1 MSKLLPRIAIVVP
14 ALTTSGGVP
23 AAGEFLYDTIKKSGK
38 YKPELISLAM
48 SSRDNTS
55 LRLISPRTW
64 LRGVQIVGG
73 AWHDKDYQHVGA
85 KFVEFE
91 FQRYQPRDQL
101 TRLLNTYDLVQI
113 VAGTPAWALIAKHVK
128 PPVLLHVATLT
139 HVERRMKLANGRGP
153 KGMWQRVMTHAVS
166 QLDFSAL
173 ECAEVVFVMNHWMQ
187 KLLTERLGPSKVI
200 LAPPGVDTAF
210 FTRLE
215 GSSDKKYILSVGRF
229 ADPRKNVKLLFRAY
243 KKLLEADPDA
253 PKLVLAGKTGP
264 TTDDLN
270 FAQSLGIAERLEI
283 KLEVSLSEL
292 ADLYRRACFFVLSS
306 DEEGLGIVILEA
318 MASGLPVIST
328 QSGGPEVTVTD
339 GLTGYLTPL
348 NDENALAARMFELT
362 TNDLLRQSMGKEAH
376 EQAERHFSHEATGRP
391 FLEQYSRLLEEV

>member
-23 AAGEFLYDTIKKSGK
+23 AAGEFLYDTIEKSGK

-48 SSRDNTS
+48 SSKDNAS
-55 LRLISPRTW
+55 LRVLSPKTW
-64 LRGVQIVGG
+64 FRGVQVVNGI
-73 AWHDKDYQHVGA
+73 WHDKNYQHIGA
-85 KFVEFE
+85 ELVELE
-91 FQRYQPRDQL
+91 SQRYKPRNPL
-101 TRLLNTYDLVQI
+101 TQLLNTYDLVQI
-113 VAGTPAWALIAKHVK
+113 VAGTPAWALTAKHVK

-166 QLDFSAL
+166 QFDFSAL
-173 ECAEVVFVMNHWMQ
+173 EYTEAVFVMNHWMQ
-187 KLLTERLGPSKVI
+187 RLLTERLGSSKVI

-210 FTRLE
+210 FTPLE

-229 ADPRKNVKLLFRAY
+229 ADPRKNVRLLFRAY
-243 KKLLEADPDA
+243 KKLLEAYPDA

-264 TTDDLN
+264 TVDDLN
-270 FAQSLGIAERLEI
+270 FAQSLGIAGRIEI

-292 ADLYRRACFFVLSS
+292 ADLYRHACCFVLSS

-328 QSGGPEVTVTD
+328 QSGGPEVTVID

-348 NDENALAARMFELT
+348 NDETTLATKMHELS
-362 TNDLLRQSMGKEAH
+362 TNDVLRQTMGKEARK
-376 EQAERHFSHEATGRP
+376 QAEGSFSQDATSRP
-391 FLEQYSRLLEEV
+391 FLNLYSALLENA

>member
-1 MSKLLPRIAIVVP
+1 MAESLPRIAIVVP

-23 AAGEFLYDTIKKSGK
+23 AAGEFLYESIKRSGK
-38 YKPELISLAM
+38 YIPEFISLAT
-48 SSRDNTS
+48 SSRDDTS
-55 LRLISPRTW
+55 LRFISPRTW
-64 LRGVQIVGG
+64 FRGVQIVGG
-73 AWHDKDYQHVGA
+73 EWHGKDYQHVGA

-139 HVERRMKLANGRGP
+139 HVERRMKLANSRGL
-153 KGMWQRVMTHAVS
+153 KGMWQRLMTHIVS
-166 QLDFSAL
+166 KLDLAAL
-173 ECAEVVFVMNHWMQ
+173 EYIEAVFVMNHWMQ
-187 KLLTERLGPSKVI
+187 RLLAERLGPSKVI
-200 LAPPGVDTAF
+200 FAPPGVDTAF
-210 FTRLE
+210 FTPLE
-215 GSSDKKYILSVGRF
+215 GSSNSKYILSVGRF
-229 ADPRKNVKLLFRAY
+229 ADPRKNVQLLIRAY
-243 KKLLEADPDA
+243 KKLLEACPDA
-253 PKLVLAGKTGP
+253 PTLVLAGKTGP
-264 TTDDLN
+264 TADDLK
-270 FAQSLGIAERLEI
+270 FAESLGIARRLEI

-292 ADLYRRACFFVLSS
+292 ADLYRHACFFVLSS

-348 NDENALAARMFELT
+348 DDATALATKMNELI
-362 TNDLLRQSMGKEAH
+362 TNDAVRRSMGVEARK
-376 EQAERHFSHEATGRP
+376 QAERCFSQEATGQP
-391 FLEQYSRLLEEV
+391 FLKQYSKFLEKA